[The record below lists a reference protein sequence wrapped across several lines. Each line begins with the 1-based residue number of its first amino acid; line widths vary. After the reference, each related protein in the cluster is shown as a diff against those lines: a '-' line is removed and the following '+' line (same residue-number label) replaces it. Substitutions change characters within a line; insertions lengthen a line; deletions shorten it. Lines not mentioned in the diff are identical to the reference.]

1 MKTGTDEAWWEAR
14 NRLGVVEQLGKTGT
28 NETGR
33 AASEDRS
40 R

>member
-1 MKTGTDEAWWEAR
+1 MRRGGAAREAR

-33 AASEDRS
+33 AASEDRNI
-40 R
+40 